1 MLQAVHANDAAVG
14 LEKESFD
21 TGVEVDKEQILVWD
35 PDVIFLDAGN
45 LGLVETEY
53 TEDPAFFE
61 QLSAVRNGKV
71 YQWPNATSNYT
82 NVEIPLV
89 SAYYAGSVLYPEAFA
104 DVDFETK
111 AAEIFEF
118 FLGNSDYLQAL
129 TEHGF
134 GYQPFVFG
142 E

>member
-1 MLQAVHANDAAVG
+1 M
-14 LEKESFD
+14 
-21 TGVEVDKEQILVWD
+21 
-35 PDVIFLDAGN
+35 
-45 LGLVETEY
+45 ETEY
-53 TEDPAFFE
+53 AEDPAFFE
-61 QLSAVRNGKV
+61 QLSAVQNGKV

-89 SAYYAGSVLYPEAFA
+89 SAYYAGSILYPEAFA
-104 DVDFETK
+104 DVDFAAK

-118 FLGNSDYLQAL
+118 FLGHGDYLQAL

-134 GYQPFVFG
+134 GYQPFAFG